1 MTRQHFPA
9 ARRRARARAA
19 CVLLAA
25 IALAAPGAPG
35 AASGRA
41 LAQGPAQEP
50 AQVMETRAG
59 TMERIERYL
68 NSITTLRSRFL
79 QISPAGD
86 IARGTVLISR
96 PGKMR
101 IDYDPPVPVLIVT
114 EGGWLMFYDKEL
126 EASSYTSLDDSL
138 AGFLV
143 RPRIQLGGDVMV
155 RDLDRAKSVVR
166 VTIVRRDAPE
176 SGALTLVFS
185 ENPLSLR
192 QWTLIDGRGGETRV
206 ALENP
211 LFNGKIDA
219 KEFDFTPPERED
231 DHE

>member
-1 MTRQHFPA
+1 MTRQHFPP
-9 ARRRARARAA
+9 ARRRAPARAA
-19 CVLLAA
+19 CVLAAA
-25 IALAAPGAPG
+25 IALAAPVASG
-35 AASGRA
+35 AASGRV

-50 AQVMETRAG
+50 AQEMETRAG
-59 TMERIERYL
+59 TMARIERYL

-143 RPRIQLGGDVMV
+143 RPRIQLGGDVKV

-192 QWTLIDGRGGETRV
+192 QWTIIDGRGGETRV

>member
-1 MTRQHFPA
+1 MTRP
-9 ARRRARARAA
+9 ARRLVPIRAA
-19 CVLLAA
+19 IALLAA
-25 IALAAPGAPG
+25 IFLAAPMVSGALPG
-35 AASGRA
+35 TA
-41 LAQGPAQEP
+41 LAQG
-50 AQVMETRAG
+50 METRADI
-59 TMERIERYL
+59 TARIERYL
-68 NSITTLRSRFL
+68 NSITTLRARFL

-86 IARGTVLISR
+86 IARGTVLMSR

-114 EGGWLMFYDKEL
+114 EGSWLMLYDKEL
-126 EASSYTSLDDSL
+126 EASSYTSLNDSL

-155 RDLDRAKSVVR
+155 RDLDRGKGVIR
-166 VTIVRRDAPE
+166 VTMVRRDAPE
-176 SGALTLVFS
+176 SGALTLVFG

-192 QWTLIDGRGGETRV
+192 QWTIVDGRGGETRV

-211 LFNGKIDA
+211 LFNGKIEA

>member
-1 MTRQHFPA
+1 MTRQHIPA
-9 ARRRARARAA
+9 ARRLAPARAA

-25 IALAAPGAPG
+25 IALAAPIASG

-41 LAQGPAQEP
+41 LAQEPAQET
-50 AQVMETRAG
+50 ETRAG
-59 TMERIERYL
+59 TMARIERYL

-192 QWTLIDGRGGETRV
+192 QWTIIDGRGGETRV